1 MDGYGPAGRS
11 RWLDVDW
18 NEHRRYEIFA
28 GRRVNLVEIGS
39 GPPLVFV
46 HGLAGSWTN
55 WLENI
60 CEFADDHRVIA
71 LDLPGFGASEIT
83 GEAISIQ
90 GYARLLEDLCAK
102 LEIASAA
109 VVGSSMGG
117 LVSAELALRHPQRVE
132 RLCLVSAAGLSIE
145 KLPLNHVLKAAA
157 PLERVF
163 SFYGGLV
170 ASRAATLARRR
181 RLRQVMMALVA
192 AHPGRL
198 PAPLAAELVAGAG
211 RPGLLPG
218 LQAMSAYPIRDRLAE
233 IACPTFIV
241 WGDRDRLV
249 PMRDAG
255 EFERLIPGARKII
268 YPDTGHLPMLER
280 PACFNE
286 DLRTFLEEEPGER
299 VLKPGSTG
307 NRG

>member
-1 MDGYGPAGRS
+1 MDGYGPSGRS

-18 NEHRRYEIFA
+18 REYRRYETFA
-28 GRRVNLVEIGS
+28 GRRVNLVELGS

-60 CEFADDHRVIA
+60 CEFAGDHRVVA
-71 LDLPGFGASEIT
+71 LDLPGFGASQIT
-83 GEAISIQ
+83 TEPISIP

-132 RLCLVSAAGLSIE
+132 RLCLISAAGLSIE
-145 KLPLNHVLKAAA
+145 RLPLRHVLKATA

-170 ASRAATLARRR
+170 AGRAATLARRR
-181 RLRQVMMALVA
+181 RLRRLMLALVV
-192 AHPGRL
+192 AHPDRL

-218 LQAMSAYPIRDRLAE
+218 LQAMTAYPIRDRLGE
-233 IACPTFIV
+233 IACPTLIV
-241 WGDRDRLV
+241 WGARDKLV
-249 PMRDAG
+249 PVRDAD
-255 EFERLIPGARKII
+255 EFERLIAGARKII
-268 YPDTGHLPMLER
+268 YPDTGHLAMLER

-286 DLRTFLEEEPGER
+286 DLRAFLEEEPGER
-299 VLKPGSTG
+299 VGSG
-307 NRG
+307 